1 LKLEDKILNLL
12 HLARKAGKLQFGFD
26 ACERS
31 CFSSQAKLVIYASDL
46 SPNTQ
51 KNLIKI
57 IQANN
62 VKSIEL
68 STKKNFGNTFKIR
81 ETGIMIVNDSNFA
94 KGILSLIV

>member
-1 LKLEDKILNLL
+1 MEDKVMNLL

-31 CFSSQAKLVIYASDL
+31 CFSSHAKLVIYASDL
-46 SPNTQ
+46 SHNTL
-51 KNLIKI
+51 KNLIEMV
-57 IQANN
+57 QANN

-68 STKKNFGNTFKIR
+68 STKKNFGSTFKIR
-81 ETGIMIVNDSNFA
+81 ETGIITVNDSNFA

>member
-1 LKLEDKILNLL
+1 MEDKILNLL

-46 SPNTQ
+46 SLNTR
-51 KNLIKI
+51 KNMIKI

-68 STKKNFGNTFKIR
+68 STKKNFGSAFKIR
-81 ETGIMIVNDSNFA
+81 ETGIITVNDSNFA

>member
-1 LKLEDKILNLL
+1 M
-12 HLARKAGKLQFGFD
+12 
-26 ACERS
+26 
-31 CFSSQAKLVIYASDL
+31 IYASDL
-46 SPNTQ
+46 SPNTR

>member
-1 LKLEDKILNLL
+1 MEDKILNLL

>member
-1 LKLEDKILNLL
+1 LEDKILNLL

-46 SPNTQ
+46 SPNTR

>member
-1 LKLEDKILNLL
+1 LEDKILNLL